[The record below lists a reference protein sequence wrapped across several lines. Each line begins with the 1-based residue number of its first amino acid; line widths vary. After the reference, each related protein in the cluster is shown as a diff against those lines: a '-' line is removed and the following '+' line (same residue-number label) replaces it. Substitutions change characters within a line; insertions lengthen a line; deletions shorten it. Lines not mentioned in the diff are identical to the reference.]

1 MAKTSPEIYQEAKT
15 VRNETGARKNTALRV
30 GTVLTDLAE
39 FIGETVTVDNL
50 RFVASQSTVEM
61 EISRVTADG
70 TKKTTLLKFPAA
82 TTEKAGILLP
92 GDKQLLGHMH
102 NLGQFANYDSL
113 LAAAAQPTCVT
124 VQEFVL
130 LYGVVNNT
138 SGPRSCVIIQQVGFN
153 ADGSGSTMQYIYWER
168 RQYTR
173 YVNFSST
180 AVTDVQSPQNS
191 GARNLTLSGTLL
203 QMKNAWGDNVGSGVY
218 VPNATTS
225 KSGFLSPEDKTKLDG
240 LSPIQMTNYDHQS
253 DKIVFK
259 IVLKNGTQW
268 FLYANAATSTTAG
281 VMTAADKKK
290 LDSLKGVKAANV
302 ARSPEAVLLS
312 ITCSETPNLS
322 MEIPAATTELAGVML
337 PEDKQALTHV
347 LHLGDFTSD
356 TQLLAEAAEAGVCTE
371 PGFALLHGTVNSTAS
386 YNILQSVQVNSDLS
400 GKCEQIILSPYN
412 KQTRTIEF
420 SSTAIVSVSDM
431 KDLRPMSVS
440 FGGSGNDLTFYLV
453 GENIRYY
460 STPVKAP
467 ISNGLHAGFMS
478 VEDKNKLDGLK
489 GIKTVEF
496 EKGSDYFHIG
506 ILDSA
511 DTLYERDIEIAD
523 LTFAGLMSPEDRF
536 TINHIKELGE
546 FSAKDSLLQASAVF
560 NLVSDP
566 HICLMYGAVV
576 TEGAKNAAVIV
587 QQVTRNADGSGM
599 TMQYFHYG
607 KQRYTRYINFSA
619 TAVTAVQGLQAD
631 GSRNL
636 TLSGN
641 LLQMKDPW
649 GTNVGSGVYL
659 PAASDSAS
667 GLMTAADKKEITAL
681 RTLVD
686 ELAQRV
692 TALENA

>member
-1 MAKTSPEIYQEAKT
+1 MAKTSPEIFQEAKT

-30 GTVLTDLAE
+30 GTILTDLAE

-70 TKKTTLLKFPAA
+70 TKKTTLLKIPAA
-82 TTEKAGILLP
+82 TTKKAGILLP
-92 GDKQLLGHMH
+92 GDKQLLGHMK
-102 NLGQFANYDSL
+102 NLGQFPNYDAL
-113 LAAAAQPTCVT
+113 LAAAAQLTCVT

-130 LYGVVNNT
+130 LYGVVTHT
-138 SGPRSCVIIQQVGFN
+138 SGPRTCVIIQQVGFN

-180 AVTDVQSPQNS
+180 AVTDIQSPQNS

-290 LDSLKGVKAANV
+290 LDGLKGVKAANV

-337 PEDKQALTHV
+337 PEDKKALTHM
-347 LHLGDFTSD
+347 HDLGDFTSGE
-356 TQLLAEAAEAGVCTE
+356 QMLAAAAEFGVCTDPE
-371 PGFALLHGTVNSTAS
+371 ITLLHGTFNTTCSFT
-386 YNILQSVQVNSDLS
+386 IIQSVQINSDLS
-400 GKCEQIILSPYN
+400 GFCTQIMIDIEYPSI
-412 KQTRTIEF
+412 RFIEF
-420 SSTAIVSVSDM
+420 SSTEILSVG
-431 KDLRPMSVS
+431 DLHDLSPTTVS
-440 FGGSGNDLTFYLV
+440 FGGSGDNVTLSLDSGGFGFL
-453 GENIRYY
+453 
-460 STPVKAP
+460 SQPVKVP
-467 ISNGLHAGFMS
+467 ISNGTRAGFMS
-478 VEDKNKLDGLK
+478 VEDK
-489 GIKTVEF
+489 
-496 EKGSDYFHIG
+496 
-506 ILDSA
+506 
-511 DTLYERDIEIAD
+511 
-523 LTFAGLMSPEDRF
+523 F
-536 TINHIKELGE
+536 TITHIKDLGE

-587 QQVTRNADGSGM
+587 QQVTRNADGSGV
-599 TMQYFHYG
+599 TMQYIHYG
-607 KQRYTRYINFSA
+607 KQRFTRYVNFSA

-631 GSRNL
+631 GPRNL
-636 TLSGN
+636 TMSGN

-659 PAASDSAS
+659 PAASDKAS
-667 GLMTAADKKEITAL
+667 GLMTAADKQELTAL

>member
-70 TKKTTLLKFPAA
+70 TKKKTLLKIPAA

-92 GDKQLLGHMH
+92 GDKQLLGHMK
-102 NLGQFANYDSL
+102 NLGQFTNYDAL

-180 AVTDVQSPQNS
+180 AVTDVQIPQNS

-225 KSGFLSPEDKTKLDG
+225 KSGFLSPEDKVKLDG

-290 LDSLKGVKAANV
+290 LDSLKGVKEAKV

-337 PEDKQALTHV
+337 PEDK
-347 LHLGDFTSD
+347 
-356 TQLLAEAAEAGVCTE
+356 
-371 PGFALLHGTVNSTAS
+371 
-386 YNILQSVQVNSDLS
+386 
-400 GKCEQIILSPYN
+400 
-412 KQTRTIEF
+412 
-420 SSTAIVSVSDM
+420 
-431 KDLRPMSVS
+431 
-440 FGGSGNDLTFYLV
+440 
-453 GENIRYY
+453 
-460 STPVKAP
+460 
-467 ISNGLHAGFMS
+467 
-478 VEDKNKLDGLK
+478 
-489 GIKTVEF
+489 
-496 EKGSDYFHIG
+496 
-506 ILDSA
+506 
-511 DTLYERDIEIAD
+511 
-523 LTFAGLMSPEDRF
+523 F
-536 TINHIKELGE
+536 TISHIRDLGE

-587 QQVTRNADGSGM
+587 QQVTRKADGSGV
-599 TMQYFHYG
+599 TMQYIHYG
-607 KQRYTRYINFSA
+607 KQRFTRYVNFSA
-619 TAVTAVQGLQAD
+619 TAVTDVQGIQAD

-659 PAASDSAS
+659 PAASDRAS